1 MESYENLSLRN
12 HFMFGK
18 ICQDVRNSQLILKAL
33 LGEDITLVNSEQ
45 EKYLKEFAG
54 SKYVRL
60 DILAKDDKDRLYNAE
75 LQHESHDKS
84 RKLELPQ
91 RARYYHAMLN
101 VPNQE
106 SGADYLDMK
115 DVYVIF
121 ICTFD
126 PFGRGLT
133 QYTIENRCLETD
145 LPEYV
150 DGAHTIFFNTLG
162 DMRDVPIE
170 TRNML
175 EYIETGIPCD
185 EATNKLEE
193 QVREAREKEEWREE
207 YMFANVL
214 YNDIYGEG
222 RAVGREEG
230 MAAGREEAI
239 ISLYH
244 DGVVSKETA
253 MEKLEMTEEEFEEAL
268 KATRD

>member
-1 MESYENLSLRN
+1 
-12 HFMFGK
+12 
-18 ICQDVRNSQLILKAL
+18 
-33 LGEDITLVNSEQ
+33 
-45 EKYLKEFAG
+45 
-54 SKYVRL
+54 
-60 DILAKDDKDRLYNAE
+60 
-75 LQHESHDKS
+75 
-84 RKLELPQ
+84 
-91 RARYYHAMLN
+91 
-101 VPNQE
+101 
-106 SGADYLDMK
+106 
-115 DVYVIF
+115 
-121 ICTFD
+121 
-126 PFGRGLT
+126 
-133 QYTIENRCLETD
+133 
-145 LPEYV
+145 
-150 DGAHTIFFNTLG
+150 
-162 DMRDVPIE
+162 MRDVPIE